1 MAQHLPSTFRTRILV
16 GTMPLENC
24 QSCQGTGW
32 KLVARPN
39 GPGKFAVA
47 CDCSSGERATRVMDR
62 ARVPKRYEH
71 CDFES
76 YSTDV
81 GKTPQQI
88 SSLKQAKV
96 IAQGFVR
103 DYPGGT
109 EKGLL
114 FM

>member
-1 MAQHLPSTFRTRILV
+1 MLV

-24 QSCQGTGW
+24 QSCQGTGR

-47 CDCSSGERATRVMDR
+47 CDCSSGERATLVMDR

-76 YSTDV
+76 YVTELAD
-81 GKTPQQI
+81 GKKYTPQQAE
-88 SSLKQAKV
+88 SLKRMKMLTQT
-96 IAQGFVR
+96 FVR
-103 DYPGGT
+103 EYPAGDHS
-109 EKGLL
+109 
-114 FM
+114 